1 MSVLT
6 CSMCARALERV
17 CGHRALP
24 ELLSELTSV
33 STAEATAM
41 VRSCLRSIEGMQ
53 EFMRLAGVVNEE
65 FACSARGDGCTQL
78 ADLNEHCWSHIRR
91 YIKLYDII
99 HDDITPP

>member
-1 MSVLT
+1 
-6 CSMCARALERV
+6 MCARALERV
-17 CGHRALP
+17 CGHHALP

-99 HDDITPP
+99 HDETTPP